1 MSHSLFSFGSAL
13 RSPERIDENSKR
25 INVVVS
31 RYQMVL
37 HPIPRDGNYL
47 FTSIIYALDKATKPA
62 KFCEHLQ
69 KLYLVDLS
77 RSLLDRVTNL
87 RSVMVREW
95 LENSE
100 ECEPFMS
107 LSDAKF

>member
-1 MSHSLFSFGSAL
+1 
-13 RSPERIDENSKR
+13 
-25 INVVVS
+25 
-31 RYQMVL
+31 MVL